1 MRSTITKQVNYQA
14 FWLINAGD
22 LYKNC
27 LVVLRG
33 LNKLKGDKIIGFKET
48 NEIIEKIDFNATQKG
63 LDRSGYLRMIIRKIL
78 AENVET

>member
-1 MRSTITKQVNYQA
+1 
-14 FWLINAGD
+14 
-22 LYKNC
+22 
-27 LVVLRG
+27 VVLRG